1 MMWKIY
7 LITWTLIAVVGAV
20 VILNVE
26 LSDPSAFIFGIIW
39 FGSVLLG
46 VTHTLRSRSIKSGQA
61 NIKKNEKST
70 KPQRGEN
77 IVGTAY
83 RRRKGFFRSG
93 RGGNQQTQ
101 ISLMPE
107 EECNCDGGIGTIK

>member
-1 MMWKIY
+1 MS
-7 LITWTLIAVVGAV
+7 WTLIAVVGAV

-61 NIKKNEKST
+61 NIKKT
-70 KPQRGEN
+70 KKALSRSVAKILWERL
-77 IVGTAY
+77 IDAV
-83 RRRKGFFRSG
+83 KDFFDPDG
-93 RGGNQQTQ
+93 VE
-101 ISLMPE
+101 ISKP
-107 EECNCDGGIGTIK
+107 KFH